1 MTPSHAVDVAPAP
14 TRDAPFL
21 RVRDG
26 ALLGDRDRRLIQRT
40 ALVRKLVAGRERPIA
55 LLVAPPGYGK
65 STLLAQWAQADER
78 VFIWASGTRGWS
90 KLAQL
95 IRSAHVQHRTFV
107 VVVDDADQLGHDVL
121 NALVSAA
128 LNELPLN
135 CTIALAARA
144 EPRIP
149 LARLRAH
156 RMLVELRAEELA
168 LTASEAETLLRRER
182 VHVPQED
189 RRAILRRTQGWAA
202 PLYLAAL
209 SIRETPGGPDSCAGP
224 QHLVSEYLSDEVLG
238 RLSEELRRF
247 AVRTSVAGEL
257 TGPLCDALLDQHG
270 SGVTLDA
277 LARLSMPL
285 SAVDAAHHRYRWHP
299 LVRDALLSELRRDEP
314 ELESE
319 LHRRASVWH
328 AECGEVD
335 AAIEHAAHA
344 GDARL
349 AGDLLYEHLVT
360 YAARGRSRLLV
371 RWLVTLR
378 RERVAS
384 QPTLALAAA
393 LSCLTSGQLD
403 EAQAWS
409 VTAGAAAERS
419 DVRERHP
426 SLASGLCVVQAL
438 VEPRSVRAI
447 GERAEASAAVEPK
460 DSQWRPYRLLL
471 AGVSAHL
478 RGEPESA
485 RQILDAAITGT
496 GNIAPSVT
504 ALCLAQR
511 AMIAI
516 EDDDWELVGELTDRA
531 KTVIEEWHLDNGPMA
546 ALPVA
551 VLAAAKAHDRRGDE
565 AKAALRRA
573 LDLLAATGE
582 FLPWYGAEVR
592 ILLAHTSLRLA
603 DIGAARTLLA
613 EASRLARKV
622 PDAVAFA
629 RWFDEAWGYMDTLAE
644 NRLAGSSS
652 LTIAELRILRFL
664 PSHRSFREIALQLG
678 VSANTVKTQ
687 AHAVYRKLGAGSRSE
702 AVARAREAGLLG

>member
-1 MTPSHAVDVAPAP
+1 VP
-14 TRDAPFL
+14 
-21 RVRDG
+21 DG
-26 ALLGDRDRRLIQRT
+26 ARRPGRDRRLIQRP
-40 ALVRKLVAGRERPIA
+40 ALVRKLVAGRERPLA
-55 LLVAPPGYGK
+55 LILAPPGYGK
-65 STLLAQWAQADER
+65 STLLAQWAQTDER
-78 VFIWASGTRGWS
+78 EFIWASVGRGWP

-95 IRSAHVQHRTFV
+95 IRSAHAEHETFV
-107 VVVDDADQLGHDVL
+107 LVIDDADRLRPEVL

-128 LNELPLN
+128 LNELPLS

-144 EPRIP
+144 EPQIP

-156 RMLVELRAEELA
+156 RMLVELRADDLA
-168 LTASEAETLLRRER
+168 LTASEAEMLLRREG

-189 RRAILRRTQGWAA
+189 RRAIIRRTQGWAA
-202 PLYLAAL
+202 ALYLAAL
-209 SIRETPGGPDSCAGP
+209 SVREGPEGAGSLTGP
-224 QHLVSEYLSDEVLG
+224 QHMVSEYLDAEVLG
-238 RLSEELRRF
+238 QMPEDLRRF
-247 AVRTSVAGEL
+247 AVRTSVAREL
-257 TGPLCDALLDQHG
+257 TGPLCDAVLGQHG
-270 SGVTLDA
+270 SGMTLEA
-277 LARLSMPL
+277 LARRSMPL

-299 LVRDALLSELRRDEP
+299 LVREALLSELHRSEP
-314 ELESE
+314 ELEDE
-319 LHRRASVWH
+319 LHRRASLWH
-328 AECGEVD
+328 AECGEAE
-335 AAIEHAAHA
+335 AAVEHAAQA

-349 AGDLLYEHLVT
+349 AGDLLYPNVVA
-360 YAARGRSRLLV
+360 YVARGRGRLV
-371 RWLVTLR
+371 ARWLGTLR
-378 RERVAS
+378 RDRVAG
-384 QPTLALAAA
+384 QPTLALSAA
-393 LSCLTSGQLD
+393 LSCLAVGQLD

-409 VTAGAAAERS
+409 ATAGAAADRS
-419 DVRERHP
+419 KTNGHHP
-426 SLASGLCVVQAL
+426 SLASGLHVVQAL
-438 VEPRSVRAI
+438 VESRSVRVI
-447 GERAEASAAVEPK
+447 GERAEAAAAVEPR

-471 AGVSAHL
+471 TGVSAHL
-478 RGEPESA
+478 RGEPEAA
-485 RQILDAAITGT
+485 RQILDAAIAGT
-496 GNIAPSVT
+496 GNVAPSVT

-516 EDDDWELVGELTDRA
+516 EDGDWELVGELTDRA
-531 KTVIEEWHLDNGPMA
+531 MTVIEEWHLDDAPTA

-551 VLAAAKAHDRRGDE
+551 ALAAAKAHDRHGDE

-573 LDLLAATGE
+573 LDLLGTLGD

-592 ILLAHTSLRLA
+592 ILLAHASLWLA
-603 DIGAARTLLA
+603 DVVAARTLLA

-622 PDAVAFA
+622 PDAVTFA

>member
-1 MTPSHAVDVAPAP
+1 
-14 TRDAPFL
+14 L
-21 RVRDG
+21 RVPDG
-26 ALLGDRDRRLIQRT
+26 ALLRGRDRRLIQRP
-40 ALVRKLVAGRERPIA
+40 ALVRKLIAGRERPLA
-55 LLVAPPGYGK
+55 LVLAPPGYGK
-65 STLLAQWAQADER
+65 STLLAQWEQADER
-78 VFIWASGTRGWS
+78 VFIWASVGRGWP

-95 IRSAHVQHRTFV
+95 IRSAHAQHQTFV
-107 VVVDDADQLGHDVL
+107 LVVDEADRLRPEVL

-128 LNELPLN
+128 LNELPVY

-144 EPRIP
+144 ELQIP
-149 LARLRAH
+149 VARLRAH
-156 RMLVELRAEELA
+156 RMLVELRAEDLA
-168 LTASEAETLLRRER
+168 LTANEAEMLLRREG
-182 VHVPQED
+182 VKVPQED

-209 SIRETPGGPDSCAGP
+209 SVREGLGGTDSLTGP
-224 QHLVSEYLSDEVLG
+224 QHMVSEYLSAEVLG
-238 RLSEELRRF
+238 DMPEDLRRF

-257 TGPLCDALLDQHG
+257 TGPLCDALLGQHG
-270 SGVTLDA
+270 SGVTLEV
-277 LARLSMPL
+277 LARQSAPL

-299 LVRDALLSELRRDEP
+299 LVREALLSELHRSEP
-314 ELESE
+314 ELEGG
-319 LHRRASVWH
+319 LHRRASLWH
-328 AECGEVD
+328 AESGEAE
-335 AAIEHAAHA
+335 AAIEHAVKA
-344 GDARL
+344 GDAHL
-349 AGDLLYEHLVT
+349 AGELLYPHVVS
-360 YAARGRSRLLV
+360 YVSRGRARLV
-371 RWLVTLR
+371 ARWLGALR
-378 RERVAS
+378 RDRVAS
-384 QPTLALAAA
+384 QPTLALSAA
-393 LSCLTSGQLD
+393 LSALAAGQLD
-403 EAQAWS
+403 EAKAWS
-409 VTAGAAAERS
+409 VTAGAAADRAKAGGH
-419 DVRERHP
+419 HP
-426 SLASGLCVVQAL
+426 SLGSGLNVVQAL
-438 VEPRSVRAI
+438 VESRSVRVI
-447 GERAEASAAVEPK
+447 GERAEASASAEPK

-478 RGEPESA
+478 RGEPEPA
-485 RQILDAAITGT
+485 RQILDSAIAGT
-496 GNIAPSVT
+496 GNVAPSVT

-531 KTVIEEWHLDNGPMA
+531 MTVIEEWHLDNAPTA

-551 VLAAAKAHDRRGDE
+551 ALAAAKAHDRHGDE

-573 LDLLAATGE
+573 LDLLATLGE

-592 ILLAHTSLRLA
+592 ILLAHASLWLA
-603 DIGAARTLLA
+603 DVGAARTLLA

-622 PDAVAFA
+622 PDAVAFG